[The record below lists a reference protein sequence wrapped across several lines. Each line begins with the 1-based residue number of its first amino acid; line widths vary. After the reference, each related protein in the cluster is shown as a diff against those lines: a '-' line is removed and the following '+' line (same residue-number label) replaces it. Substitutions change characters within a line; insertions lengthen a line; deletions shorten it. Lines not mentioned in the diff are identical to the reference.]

1 MLTYGQLTNMNRLY
15 NVKVLARPPQLKS

>member
-15 NVKVLARPPQLKS
+15 NVKVLARPPS